1 MVSGL
6 LAAERWLSVIAPG
19 WARDRLVARMQYQ
32 ALAGVHEATRPGRNR
47 KRARDMGNGNR
58 IVAMDAK
65 SLRDHAR
72 ALDRDLDMVTNAL
85 NICEQNIVGSGIGV
99 EPTPRLPGQ
108 KVNREL
114 AGVLA
119 DLWGDFWLR
128 PEVTWSM
135 DLGKA
140 QRLQCRTWMR
150 DGETYFQRLKGPIDY
165 LDHGTDV
172 PYSVELFEPDMIPL
186 DYNDPAR
193 NIVQGLQLNAWGRVT
208 GCYVYK
214 QHPGEYLG
222 FREDLKFVPAERMGS
237 IAHTTRLHQRRGMS
251 ALASVIARLSDLKEY
266 EDAERIAAKIS
277 ASLTAYIK
285 KGDPT
290 TYGSATGGGDAAT
303 TLVAS
308 GEPKFRDIQMRPGL
322 IIDDLLPGEDV
333 GMIRSD
339 RPNPN
344 AITWR
349 GGQLRAVAG
358 GMRGLS
364 YSSLA
369 KDYNGTFSAQRQE
382 LVETWG
388 GNALLTEEMVS
399 QSVRIM
405 YRDFVE
411 VCVLA
416 GKVPLPRGWQLRHL
430 AAASYIKPAMPW
442 IDPLK
447 EALAFGEQ
455 EDRGWVSA
463 QEVIRR
469 RGGRPGDVLDMRQDW
484 LEQLRE
490 RDLPTSAPS
499 SSLAP
504 AARAHE
510 RAVAAGLAQET
521 P

>member
-1 MVSGL
+1 MVSAL
-6 LAAERWLSVIAPG
+6 LTAERWLSHLAPG
-19 WARDRLVARMQYQ
+19 WARDRMVARLQYQ

-47 KRARDMGNGNR
+47 KRAKDQGSGVR
-58 IVAMDAK
+58 IAQQDAK
-65 SLRDHAR
+65 ALRDYAR
-72 ALDRDLDMVTNAL
+72 ALDRDLDIVTNAL

-99 EPTPRLPGQ
+99 EPTPRLPGG
-108 KVNREL
+108 KVEREL
-114 AGVLA
+114 ASQLT

-140 QRLQCRTWMR
+140 QRLICRTWLR
-150 DGETYFQRLKGPIDY
+150 DGEAPFQRLKGAVDY

-186 DYNDPAR
+186 DYNDPER
-193 NIVQGLQLNAWGRVT
+193 NIVQGMQTNAWGRVT

-214 QHPGEYLG
+214 RHPGDLFS
-222 FREDLKFVPAERMGS
+222 FRDDLKFIPADRMGR
-237 IAHTTRLHQRRGMS
+237 IAHVTRHPQYRGMS

-285 KGDPT
+285 KGVPAD
-290 TYGSATGGGDAAT
+290 YEAATAT
-303 TLVAS
+303 TLYRAPD
-308 GEPKFRDIQMRPGL
+308 EPKTRDLALRPGL

-358 GMRGLS
+358 GVRGLS

-399 QSVRIM
+399 QTVRVM
-405 YRDFVE
+405 YRDLVE
-411 VCVLA
+411 VAVLA
-416 GKVPLPRGWQLRHL
+416 GKIRLPRGWQLRHL
-430 AAASYIKPAMPW
+430 AAASYIRPAMPW

-447 EALAFGEQ
+447 EALAFAEQ
-455 EDRGWVSA
+455 EDRGWIA
-463 QEVIRR
+463 PQEVIRR
-469 RGGRPGDVLDMRQDW
+469 RGARPADVLDMRQDW
-484 LEQLRE
+484 NAQLAE
-490 RDLPTSAPS
+490 RDLPAPGAEPQPG
-499 SSLAP
+499 SLADD
-504 AARAHE
+504 ARAHE
-510 RAVAAGLAQET
+510 RRIAAGLAQENS
-521 P
+521 

>member
-1 MVSGL
+1 MSAL
-6 LAAERWLSVIAPG
+6 LTAERWLAHLAPG
-19 WARDRLVARMQYQ
+19 WARNRAVARLQYQ

-47 KRARDMGNGNR
+47 KRAKDHGSANR
-58 IVAMDAK
+58 IVSQDAK
-65 SLRDHAR
+65 SLRDYAR
-72 ALDRDLDMVTNAL
+72 ALDRDLDLVTNAL

-99 EPTPRLPGQ
+99 EPTPRLPGE
-108 KVNREL
+108 KVNRDL
-114 AGVLA
+114 AAQLA

-140 QRLQCRTWMR
+140 QRLLCRTWLR
-150 DGETYFQRLKGPIDY
+150 DGESHFQRLKGPIDH

-186 DYNDPAR
+186 DYNDPNK
-193 NIVQGLQLNAWGRVT
+193 NIVQGMQLNAWGRIT

-214 QHPGEYLG
+214 RHPGDLFSY
-222 FREDLKFVPAERMGS
+222 RDDLKFISADRMGR
-237 IAHTTRLHQRRGMS
+237 IAHITRHPQYRGMS

-285 KGDPT
+285 KGDPS
-290 TYGSATGGGDAAT
+290 TYGETAT
-303 TLVAS
+303 TLTS
-308 GEPKFRDIQMRPGL
+308 GGAGEQKLRELQMRPGL
-322 IIDDLLPGEDV
+322 IVDDLLPGEDV

-358 GMRGLS
+358 GVRGLS

-382 LVETWG
+382 LIETWG
-388 GNALLTEEMVS
+388 GNALLTEEMIS
-399 QSVRIM
+399 QTVRVM
-405 YRDFVE
+405 YRDLVE
-411 VCVLA
+411 VAVLA
-416 GKVPLPRGWQLRHL
+416 GKVKLPRNWQMRHL
-430 AAASYIKPAMPW
+430 SAASYIRPAMPW

-447 EALAFGEQ
+447 EALAFAEQ
-455 EDRGWVSA
+455 EDRGWISA
-463 QEVIRR
+463 QEIIRR
-469 RGGRPGDVLDMRQDW
+469 RGARPADILDLRADW
-484 LEQLRE
+484 NEQLAE
-490 RDLPTSAPS
+490 RGLPAAGSQPPLTPSLSAD
-499 SSLAP
+499 
-504 AARAHE
+504 ARAHA
-510 RAVAAGLAQET
+510 RRFAAGIAQENT
-521 P
+521 

>member
-1 MVSGL
+1 MSAL
-6 LAAERWLSVIAPG
+6 LAAERWLAAIAPG
-19 WARDRLVARMQYQ
+19 WARDRMVARLQYQ

-47 KRARDMGNGNR
+47 KRARDQGSGNR
-58 IVAMDAK
+58 IVQQDAK
-65 SLRDHAR
+65 ALRDYAR
-72 ALDRDLDMVTNAL
+72 ALDRDLDIVTNAL
-85 NICEQNIVGSGIGV
+85 NIAEQNIVGSGIGV
-99 EPTPRLPGQ
+99 EPTPRLPGE

-114 AGVLA
+114 ATQLA

-135 DLGKA
+135 DAGKV
-140 QRLQCRTWMR
+140 QRLQCRTWFR
-150 DGETYFQRLKGPIDY
+150 DGEAFFQRLKGPIDY

-172 PYSVELFEPDMIPL
+172 PYSIEMFEPDMIPL
-186 DYNDPAR
+186 DYNDPDR
-193 NIVQGLQLNAWGRVT
+193 NIVQGMQVNTWGRIT

-214 QHPGEYLG
+214 RHPGDLFS
-222 FREDLKFVPAERMGS
+222 FRDDLKFIPADRMGR
-237 IAHTTRLHQRRGMS
+237 IAHITRYPQYRGMS

-285 KGDPT
+285 KGVPAD
-290 TYGSATGGGDAAT
+290 YGDGNTAS
-303 TLVAS
+303 TLYAP
-308 GEPKFRDIQMRPGL
+308 GEPKTRDLQLRPGL

-358 GMRGLS
+358 GVRGLS

-388 GNALLTEEMVS
+388 GNALLTEEMIS
-399 QSVRIM
+399 QTVRVM
-405 YRDFVE
+405 YRDLVE
-411 VCVLA
+411 VAVLS
-416 GKVPLPRGWQLRHL
+416 GKVRLPRGWQLRNL
-430 AAASYIKPAMPW
+430 AAASYIRPAMPW

-447 EALAFGEQ
+447 EALAFAEQ
-455 EDRGWVSA
+455 EDRGWISA

-469 RGGRPGDVLDMRQDW
+469 RGARPGDVLDMRQDW
-484 LEQLRE
+484 LEQVAE
-490 RDLPTSAPS
+490 RDLPMPGAQ
-499 SSLAP
+499 P
-504 AARAHE
+504 AVDPPLTADARAHE
-510 RAVAAGLAQET
+510 RRVAAGFAQEN